1 MVTRDKG
8 PFPLVISETDCG
20 RTRLSCVLRI
30 NICEN
35 RSVIEQTKWKYTFE
49 IYVLKADVVLIVII
63 PPKRVKGERKA
74 ENDVLTATPSLESVA
89 VSRRLYSW
97 NDIRW

>member
-8 PFPLVISETDCG
+8 PFPLVISKTDCG
-20 RTRLSCVLRI
+20 RTRLSYVLRI
-30 NICEN
+30 NKCEN
-35 RSVIEQTKWKYTFE
+35 RSVIEQMKWKYTFE

-63 PPKRVKGERKA
+63 PSKRVKAERKA
-74 ENDVLTATPSLESVA
+74 ENVVFTTAPSLESAA
-89 VSRRLYSW
+89 VSRRMNSW